1 MRGSEKNPSAD
12 LGERIAEAFRH
23 RYARLKEEGRSPDEI
38 FANLQEIGRLRQRT
52 KSNFLRSGGALDHYT
67 TLREE
72 LGRYEADVEMLRQR
86 LDIAERLAN
95 TKTELD
101 MERTRLVKALR
112 DDIHEREGIVRE
124 VILSFEELSQ
134 SLYERA
140 GSLTIS
146 DTPNGPQFDVHNGF
160 DLQNYVNET
169 RLTDATETGGLFGF
183 RFD

>member
-1 MRGSEKNPSAD
+1 MG
-12 LGERIAEAFRH
+12 I
-23 RYARLKEEGRSPDEI
+23 
-38 FANLQEIGRLRQRT
+38 
-52 KSNFLRSGGALDHYT
+52 LRSGGALDHYT

-86 LDIAERLAN
+86 LDTAERLAN

-146 DTPNGPQFDVHNGF
+146 DTPNGLQFDVHIAAERSKGITNMQIFCF
-160 DLQNYVNET
+160 DLMLTEIYRYSARAMARVSYPRQSPSMKPDYRRNGDRRVVWLQV
-169 RLTDATETGGLFGF
+169 RLKQSPRCRPTTPQG
-183 RFD
+183 RMPP